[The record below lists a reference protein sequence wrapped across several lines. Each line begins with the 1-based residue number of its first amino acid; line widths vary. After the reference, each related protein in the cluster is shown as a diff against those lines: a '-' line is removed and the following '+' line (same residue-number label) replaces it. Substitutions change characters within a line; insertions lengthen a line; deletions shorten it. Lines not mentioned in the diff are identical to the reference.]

1 MSKNKKHN
9 PVEKFSDLF
18 NDSSF
23 KIFKESGM
31 NNFFDNVSKNIES
44 LIGPRNKK
52 RDKDNLGS
60 K

>member
-1 MSKNKKHN
+1 MSKNKKQN
-9 PVEKFSDLF
+9 PAEKFSDLF
-18 NDSSF
+18 NDSSL

-44 LIGPRNKK
+44 LLGPYNKK
-52 RDKDNLGS
+52 KEKDNLGS

>member
-1 MSKNKKHN
+1 MSKNKKQN
-9 PVEKFSDLF
+9 PAEKFSDLF
-18 NDSSF
+18 NDSSL

-31 NNFFDNVSKNIES
+31 NNFFNNVSKNIES
-44 LIGPRNKK
+44 LLGPYNKK

>member
-31 NNFFDNVSKNIES
+31 NTFFDNVSKNIES

-52 RDKDNLGS
+52 KDKDNLG
-60 K
+60 

>member
-18 NDSSF
+18 SDSSF

-31 NNFFDNVSKNIES
+31 NTFFDNVSKNIES

-52 RDKDNLGS
+52 KDKDNLG
-60 K
+60 

>member
-1 MSKNKKHN
+1 MSKNKKQN

-18 NDSSF
+18 NDSSL

-44 LIGPRNKK
+44 LLGPHNKK

>member
-1 MSKNKKHN
+1 MSKNKKQN

-18 NDSSF
+18 NDSSL

-44 LIGPRNKK
+44 LLGPRNKK
-52 RDKDNLGS
+52 RDKDNLGL

>member
-31 NNFFDNVSKNIES
+31 NTFFDNVSKNIES

-52 RDKDNLGS
+52 KDKDNLGWR
-60 K
+60 

>member
-1 MSKNKKHN
+1 MSKNKKQN
-9 PVEKFSDLF
+9 PAEKFSDLF
-18 NDSSF
+18 NDSSL

-44 LIGPRNKK
+44 LLGPYNKK
-52 RDKDNLGS
+52 RDKGNLDS

>member
-1 MSKNKKHN
+1 MSKNKKQN
-9 PVEKFSDLF
+9 PAEKFSDLF
-18 NDSSF
+18 NDSSL

-52 RDKDNLGS
+52 KDKDNLG
-60 K
+60 